1 MARRGEV
8 GSAEVARKRAQVML
22 TPSLPSLDSGG
33 GFVYRSVAVVDCRL
47 RGKPLRRDES
57 GGAKG
62 LFSGARNDDA
72 LLSNATGGVT

>member
-1 MARRGEV
+1 
-8 GSAEVARKRAQVML
+8 ML

-57 GGAKG
+57 GGAECAPG
-62 LFSGARNDDA
+62 LGMITPFYLMRQE
-72 LLSNATGGVT
+72 V